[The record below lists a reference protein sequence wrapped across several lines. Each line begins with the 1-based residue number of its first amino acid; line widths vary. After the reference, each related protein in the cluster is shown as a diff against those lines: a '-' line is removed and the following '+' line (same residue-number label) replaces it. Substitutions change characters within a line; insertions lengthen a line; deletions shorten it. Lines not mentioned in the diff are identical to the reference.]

1 MEGVPG
7 KVVVGVGAELRV
19 DGQQEAPLAAG
30 QQQQFQIESLLQ
42 SSPQA
47 AQYIEWFV
55 QQRGYVAE
63 LFRREQEVVQRQL
76 AEMHQQQL
84 DFMQQQGHLTRD
96 ILAALTAAE
105 QNRETRDGD
114 RSRHEENN
122 KEIVVSSGVSGHCV
136 EHLATSSTE
145 TTLNTGCQLVNPSTF
160 GPGTAADALK
170 ADFKNSVPATSGTL
184 VFQNTK
190 AVAPVLTGLEWILD
204 PGGDYEN
211 LSQPPGAIVSLG
223 TSQQLTQST
232 LAGPQCAFGCL
243 DDVKG
248 LCRKVILRDAL
259 MEQKVQTGRNTNT
272 QALNADLKAFGS
284 IPNEHVVGGAPPAEA
299 RFERIRTKL
308 EFEPP
313 PSSPSSSAQR
323 NEPTDRKTSRCWK
336 NPPLELVCVKE
347 SSEPGAV
354 RNCVGYETFIVRK
367 RPRAIRI
374 LRRTDWDPGPDAAVL
389 PVMLVIIWLEPWS
402 LTKLKSCAAPPTSGG
417 FASTGKFGT
426 TNDERCHRTS
436 SDAAFRWPSVYFIH
450 INVTPAVHI
459 GRKWTCPRR
468 YRCHAGL
475 QVKIDAVV
483 RPVLPILS
491 GGIL

>member
-84 DFMQQQGHLTRD
+84 DFIQQQGHLVRN

-114 RSRHEENN
+114 RARHEENN
-122 KEIVVSSGVSGHCV
+122 NKEIEVSLGISGHCV

-160 GPGTAADALK
+160 GPGTATDALK
-170 ADFKNSVPATSGTL
+170 ADCKNSVPATIGTL
-184 VFQNTK
+184 EFQSTK
-190 AVAPVLTGLEWILD
+190 AAAPVLAGLEWIID

-232 LAGPQCAFGCL
+232 LAGPQCTFGCL

-248 LCRKVILRDAL
+248 LCRKA
-259 MEQKVQTGRNTNT
+259 TGST
-272 QALNADLKAFGS
+272 
-284 IPNEHVVGGAPPAEA
+284 
-299 RFERIRTKL
+299 
-308 EFEPP
+308 PP
-313 PSSPSSSAQR
+313 PQTSAR
-323 NEPTDRKTSRCWK
+323 RSGTTSRQQSHAAHPAGPRPEVNWNRSHPDHSVLAKRDEAFDEVSC
-336 NPPLELVCVKE
+336 ELGMSMPELKHHW
-347 SSEPGAV
+347 
-354 RNCVGYETFIVRK
+354 
-367 RPRAIRI
+367 
-374 LRRTDWDPGPDAAVL
+374 RTHGGKMATKINNTIAAVISN
-389 PVMLVIIWLEPWS
+389 PVEV
-402 LTKLKSCAAPPTSGG
+402 
-417 FASTGKFGT
+417 
-426 TNDERCHRTS
+426 ERMGSRM
-436 SDAAFRWPSVYFIH
+436 
-450 INVTPAVHI
+450 
-459 GRKWTCPRR
+459 
-468 YRCHAGL
+468 
-475 QVKIDAVV
+475 QEVKDK
-483 RPVLPILS
+483 
-491 GGIL
+491 